1 MPHTA
6 RRLPQTTWGDLEA
19 WWTHYD
25 VDELAAEL
33 TDDQIAAFIAA
44 VEGTVAFADRLRT
57 ARAGAQPNRPLL
69 RAL

>member
-1 MPHTA
+1 M
-6 RRLPQTTWGDLEA
+6 
-19 WWTHYD
+19 
-25 VDELAAEL
+25 DELAAEL